1 MGLDLIM
8 YNKRE
13 YMEYNGTEYD
23 KITEL
28 AYGRK
33 TWAIESYFASRCPYL
48 TTPEDFVFDVP
59 EKAWDEF
66 YATAINLGFEK
77 FKIWVD
83 VISEYERI
91 GQHMGENMDDED
103 DYQLEEIYMKA
114 YTKAEEYLSYLFG
127 SAANYQLGMV
137 WEATVVIKWVEA
149 YPKVKETYERGDGVI
164 MVASF

>member
-1 MGLDLIM
+1 MGLGLMM

-13 YMEYNGTEYD
+13 YMKYNDIEYN

-33 TWAIESYFASRCPYL
+33 TWSIESYFASRSSPIV
-48 TTPEDFVFDVP
+48 PEEYVFDVP
-59 EKAWDEF
+59 EAAWDEF
-66 YATAINLGFEK
+66 YSIAINLGFEK

-83 VISEYERI
+83 VISEY
-91 GQHMGENMDDED
+91 GYVGECTDDEE
-103 DYQLEEIYMKA
+103 DYQREKIYTEA
-114 YTKAEEYLSYLFG
+114 DTKTEEYLSHLFG
-127 SAANYQLGMV
+127 SEANYQLGMA
-137 WEATVVIKWVEA
+137 WEARAVVNWVES

>member
-1 MGLDLIM
+1 MGLDLMM

-13 YMEYNGTEYD
+13 YMEYN

-33 TWAIESYFASRCPYL
+33 TWAIESYFASRSYL
-48 TTPEDFVFDVP
+48 LIPKEYVFDVP
-59 EKAWDEF
+59 EVAWDEF
-66 YATAINLGFEK
+66 YTTAINLGFEK

-83 VISEYERI
+83 VISEYEHI
-91 GQHMGENMDDED
+91 CENTED
-103 DYQLEEIYMKA
+103 DQLEEIYMKA
-114 YTKAEEYLSYLFG
+114 YTKAEEYMSHLFDG
-127 SAANYQLGMV
+127 EANYQLGMD
-137 WEATVVIKWVEA
+137 WEAKAVANWVES

>member
-1 MGLDLIM
+1 MGLDLMM

-13 YMEYNGTEYD
+13 YMECN

-33 TWAIESYFASRCPYL
+33 TWAIETYFASRSYPM
-48 TTPEDFVFDVP
+48 TPEVYLFDVP
-59 EKAWDEF
+59 EEAWDEF
-66 YATAINLGFEK
+66 YTTAIDLGFEK

-83 VISEYERI
+83 VISEYEHI
-91 GQHMGENMDDED
+91 CENTEDEEND
-103 DYQLEEIYMKA
+103 QLEEIYMKA
-114 YTKAEEYLSYLFG
+114 YTKAEEYMSHLFG
-127 SAANYQLGMV
+127 SAANYQLGMD
-137 WEATVVIKWVEA
+137 WEAKAVVNWVEA

>member
-1 MGLDLIM
+1 MGLDLMM

-13 YMEYNGTEYD
+13 YMKYD

-33 TWAIESYFASRCPYL
+33 TWAIETYFASRSYL
-48 TTPEDFVFDVP
+48 LIPREYIYDVP
-59 EKAWDEF
+59 KEAWDEF

-83 VISEYERI
+83 VISEYEYI
-91 GQHMGENMDDED
+91 CENTEDEEND
-103 DYQLEEIYMKA
+103 QLEKIYMKA
-114 YTKAEEYLSYLFG
+114 YTKTEEYMSHLFG
-127 SAANYQLGMV
+127 SAAHYQLGMS
-137 WEATVVIKWVEA
+137 WEARAVVNWVEA
-149 YPKVKETYERGDGVI
+149 YLPVKETYERGDGVI

>member
-1 MGLDLIM
+1 MGLDLMM

-13 YMEYNGTEYD
+13 YMEHND
-23 KITEL
+23 FNKITEL

-33 TWAIESYFASRCPYL
+33 TWAIETYFASRSYPIIQKEY
-48 TTPEDFVFDVP
+48 VFNVP
-59 EKAWDEF
+59 EAAWDEF
-66 YATAINLGFEK
+66 YTTAINLGFEK

-91 GQHMGENMDDED
+91 GEHMDDED

-137 WEATVVIKWVEA
+137 WEAIAVIKWVEA

>member
-1 MGLDLIM
+1 MGLDLMM

-13 YMEYNGTEYD
+13 YMKYNDIEYN

-33 TWAIESYFASRCPYL
+33 TWAIESYFASRSSTMEPY
-48 TTPEDFVFDVP
+48 EFMFDVP
-59 EKAWDEF
+59 EEAWDEF

-77 FKIWVD
+77 FKIWID

-91 GQHMGENMDDED
+91 GKRMGENTDDEE

-114 YTKAEEYLSYLFG
+114 YTKAEEYMSHLFG
-127 SAANYQLGMV
+127 SKENYQLGMD
-137 WEATVVIKWVEA
+137 WEARAVVSWVEA
-149 YPKVKETYERGDGVI
+149 YPKVKKTYERGDGVI

>member
-1 MGLDLIM
+1 MGLDLMM

-13 YMEYNGTEYD
+13 YMECN

-33 TWAIESYFASRCPYL
+33 TWAIETYFASRSYL
-48 TTPEDFVFDVP
+48 LIPREYVYEVP
-59 EKAWDEF
+59 KVAWDEF
-66 YATAINLGFEK
+66 YTTAINLGFEK

-83 VISEYERI
+83 VISEYEYI
-91 GQHMGENMDDED
+91 CENTEDEEND
-103 DYQLEEIYMKA
+103 QLGEIYMKA
-114 YTKAEEYLSYLFG
+114 YTKAEEYMSHLFG
-127 SAANYQLGMV
+127 SAANYQLGMD
-137 WEATVVIKWVEA
+137 WEAKAVVNWVES

>member
-1 MGLDLIM
+1 MGLDLVM

-13 YMEYNGTEYD
+13 YMKYNDIEYN

-33 TWAIESYFASRCPYL
+33 TWAIESYFASRSYPITQEVYL
-48 TTPEDFVFDVP
+48 FDVP
-59 EKAWDEF
+59 KEAWDEF

-83 VISEYERI
+83 VISEYEPI
-91 GQHMGENMDDED
+91 CENTED
-103 DYQLEEIYMKA
+103 DQLEEFYMKA
-114 YTKAEEYLSYLFG
+114 YTKAEKYMSHLFDG
-127 SAANYQLGMV
+127 KANYQLGMP
-137 WEATVVIKWVEA
+137 WEAKAVVNWVEA
-149 YPKVKETYERGDGVI
+149 YPKVKETYERGDGVV

>member
-1 MGLDLIM
+1 MGLDLMM

-13 YMEYNGTEYD
+13 YMECN

-33 TWAIESYFASRCPYL
+33 TWAIETYFASRSYL
-48 TTPEDFVFDVP
+48 LIPREYIYDVP
-59 EKAWDEF
+59 KEAWDEF

-83 VISEYERI
+83 VISEYEPI
-91 GQHMGENMDDED
+91 CENTEDEEND
-103 DYQLEEIYMKA
+103 QLEEIYMKA
-114 YTKAEEYLSYLFG
+114 YTKTEEYMSHLFG
-127 SAANYQLGMV
+127 SAANYQLSMF
-137 WEATVVIKWVEA
+137 WEARAVVNWVEA

>member
-1 MGLDLIM
+1 MGLDLMM

-13 YMEYNGTEYD
+13 YMECN

-33 TWAIESYFASRCPYL
+33 TWAIETYFAARSYPMTQETYL
-48 TTPEDFVFDVP
+48 FDVP
-59 EKAWDEF
+59 KEAWDEF

-83 VISEYERI
+83 VISEYEPI
-91 GQHMGENMDDED
+91 CENTEDEEND
-103 DYQLEEIYMKA
+103 QLEEIYMKA
-114 YTKAEEYLSYLFG
+114 YTKAEEYMSHLFG
-127 SAANYQLGMV
+127 SAANYQLGMD
-137 WEATVVIKWVEA
+137 WEAKAVVNWVES

>member
-1 MGLDLIM
+1 MGLDLMM

-13 YMEYNGTEYD
+13 YMEYN

-33 TWAIESYFASRCPYL
+33 TWAIESYFASRSYL
-48 TTPEDFVFDVP
+48 LTPKEYVFDVP
-59 EKAWDEF
+59 EVAWDEF
-66 YATAINLGFEK
+66 YTTAINLGFEK

-83 VISEYERI
+83 VISEYEHI
-91 GQHMGENMDDED
+91 CENTED
-103 DYQLEEIYMKA
+103 DQLEEIYMKA
-114 YTKAEEYLSYLFG
+114 YTKAEEYMSHLFDG
-127 SAANYQLGMV
+127 EANYQLGMD
-137 WEATVVIKWVEA
+137 WEAKAVVNWVES

>member
-33 TWAIESYFASRCPYL
+33 TWAIETYFASRSYL
-48 TTPEDFVFDVP
+48 LIPREYVYEVP
-59 EKAWDEF
+59 KVAWDEF
-66 YATAINLGFEK
+66 YTTAINLGFEK
-77 FKIWVD
+77 FKIWID
-83 VISEYERI
+83 VISEYEPI
-91 GQHMGENMDDED
+91 CENTEDEEND
-103 DYQLEEIYMKA
+103 QLEGIYMKA
-114 YTKAEEYLSYLFG
+114 YTKTEEYMSHLFG
-127 SAANYQLGMV
+127 SEENYQLGMD
-137 WEATVVIKWVEA
+137 WEARAVVRWVES

>member
-13 YMEYNGTEYD
+13 YMEYNGAEYD
-23 KITEL
+23 KLTEL

-66 YATAINLGFEK
+66 YVTAINLGFEK

-83 VISEYERI
+83 VISEYEHI
-91 GQHMGENMDDED
+91 CENTEDEEND
-103 DYQLEEIYMKA
+103 QLEEIYMKA
-114 YTKAEEYLSYLFG
+114 YTKAEEYMSHLFDG
-127 SAANYQLGMV
+127 EANYQLGMA
-137 WEATVVIKWVEA
+137 WEAKAVVNWVES

>member
-13 YMEYNGTEYD
+13 YMEYNGAEYD

-33 TWAIESYFASRCPYL
+33 TWAIESYFAARSYL
-48 TTPEDFVFDVP
+48 LIPREYVYEVP
-59 EKAWDEF
+59 KVAWDEF
-66 YATAINLGFEK
+66 YTTAINLGFEK
-77 FKIWVD
+77 FKIWID
-83 VISEYERI
+83 VISEYEPI
-91 GQHMGENMDDED
+91 CENTEDEEND
-103 DYQLEEIYMKA
+103 QLEEIYMKA
-114 YTKAEEYLSYLFG
+114 YTKTEEYMSHLFG
-127 SAANYQLGMV
+127 SAANYQLGMP
-137 WEATVVIKWVEA
+137 WEARAAVNWVEA

>member
-1 MGLDLIM
+1 MGLDLMM

-13 YMEYNGTEYD
+13 YMEYN

-33 TWAIESYFASRCPYL
+33 TWAIESYFASRSYL
-48 TTPEDFVFDVP
+48 LIPKEYVFDVP
-59 EKAWDEF
+59 EVAWDEF
-66 YATAINLGFEK
+66 YTTAINLGFEK

-83 VISEYERI
+83 VISEYEHI
-91 GQHMGENMDDED
+91 CENTED
-103 DYQLEEIYMKA
+103 DQLEEIYMKA
-114 YTKAEEYLSYLFG
+114 YTKAEEYMSHLFDG
-127 SAANYQLGMV
+127 EANYQLGMD
-137 WEATVVIKWVEA
+137 WEAKAVVNWVES

>member
-1 MGLDLIM
+1 MGLDLMM

-13 YMEYNGTEYD
+13 YMKYND
-23 KITEL
+23 FNKITEL

-33 TWAIESYFASRCPYL
+33 TWAIESYFASRSYPIIQKEY
-48 TTPEDFVFDVP
+48 VFDVP
-59 EKAWDEF
+59 EATWDEF

-91 GQHMGENMDDED
+91 GEHMGENMDDED
-103 DYQLEEIYMKA
+103 DYQLEEIYVKA

-137 WEATVVIKWVEA
+137 WEATAVIKWVEA

>member
-1 MGLDLIM
+1 MGLDLMM

-13 YMEYNGTEYD
+13 YMEYNE
-23 KITEL
+23 ITEL

-33 TWAIESYFASRCPYL
+33 TWAIESYFASRSHLLILKGY
-48 TTPEDFVFDVP
+48 VFEVP
-59 EKAWDEF
+59 EAAWDEF
-66 YATAINLGFEK
+66 YTTAINLGFEK

-83 VISEYERI
+83 VISEYEHI
-91 GQHMGENMDDED
+91 CENTDNEE

-114 YTKAEEYLSYLFG
+114 YTKAEEYMSHLFG
-127 SAANYQLGMV
+127 SEENYQLGMD
-137 WEATVVIKWVEA
+137 WEARAVVRWVES